1 MINLSV
7 DVPTKVEKFLRF
19 AMFTAHIA
27 FSLFAAR
34 LVAACYLYYSFAPN
48 LPVPIGVLSEIL
60 AGVLIGIAIFPSQF
74 YSVKLD
80 LCGTPRYANF
90 SFSKFIIVI
99 FVFPI
104 VIGFLFDIGLLLKI
118 IMFIKHYID
127 RFVIFVDNECI
138 ASAVRILEA
147 AVDDIYHQIFNILFF
162 DYIFLLHIVKYKF
175 NYLPSNAMKV

>member
-1 MINLSV
+1 MINLSA
-7 DVPTKVEKFLRF
+7 DISTKGEKSFGF

-34 LVAACYLYYSFAPN
+34 LVAVCYLYYIFAPN
-48 LPVPIGVLSEIL
+48 LPVPMGVLSEIL

-80 LCGTPRYANF
+80 FWGTPRYANF

-147 AVDDIYHQIFNILFF
+147 VVVTIFTVKYLIYHFLIIFFYCILLS
-162 DYIFLLHIVKYKF
+162 INLIICLQM
-175 NYLPSNAMKV
+175 L

>member
-1 MINLSV
+1 MINLSA
-7 DVPTKVEKFLRF
+7 DISTKGEKSFGF

-34 LVAACYLYYSFAPN
+34 LVAACYLYHSFAPN
-48 LPVPIGVLSEIL
+48 LPVPMGVLSEIL

-99 FVFPI
+99 FIFPI
-104 VIGFLFDIGLLLKI
+104 IIGFLFDIGLLLKI

-147 AVDDIYHQIFNILFF
+147 VVVTIFTVKYLIYHFLIIFFYCILLS
-162 DYIFLLHIVKYKF
+162 INLIICLQM
-175 NYLPSNAMKV
+175 L

>member
-7 DVPTKVEKFLRF
+7 NVPTKVEKFLRF

-104 VIGFLFDIGLLLKI
+104 VIGILFDTRLLLKI

-127 RFVIFVDNECI
+127 RFVIFVDNECV

-147 AVDDIYHQIFNILFF
+147 AVVTIFTVKYLIYFF

>member
-7 DVPTKVEKFLRF
+7 DVPTKGEKFLRF
-19 AMFTAHIA
+19 AMFMAHIA
-27 FSLFAAR
+27 FLFFATR
-34 LVAACYLYYSFAPN
+34 LVAGCYLYYSFAPN
-48 LPVPIGVLSEIL
+48 LPVPMGILSEIL
-60 AGVLIGIAIFPSQF
+60 GGVLIGIAIFPSQF

-104 VIGFLFDIGLLLKI
+104 VIGILFDIGLLLKI

-127 RFVIFVDNECI
+127 RFVIFVDNECV

-147 AVDDIYHQIFNILFF
+147 VVVTIFT
-162 DYIFLLHIVKYKF
+162 VKYLIYYF
-175 NYLPSNAMKV
+175 LIIFFYWILLSINLIIRLQML

>member
-1 MINLSV
+1 MINLSA
-7 DVPTKVEKFLRF
+7 DISTKGEKSFGF

-34 LVAACYLYYSFAPN
+34 LVAACYLYHSFAPN
-48 LPVPIGVLSEIL
+48 LPVPMGVLSEIL

-80 LCGTPRYANF
+80 LWGTPRYANF
-90 SFSKFIIVI
+90 SFSKFITVI
-99 FVFPI
+99 FVFPAI
-104 VIGFLFDIGLLLKI
+104 IGILFDIGLLLKI

-138 ASAVRILEA
+138 ASAIRILEA
-147 AVDDIYHQIFNILFF
+147 VVVTIFTVKYLIYHFLIIFFYCILLS
-162 DYIFLLHIVKYKF
+162 INLIICLQM
-175 NYLPSNAMKV
+175 L

>member
-1 MINLSV
+1 M
-7 DVPTKVEKFLRF
+7 PTKGEKSFRF

-27 FSLFAAR
+27 FSLFATW
-34 LVAACYLYYSFAPN
+34 LVVGCYLYHSFAQN
-48 LPVPIGVLSEIL
+48 LPVPMGILSEIL

-127 RFVIFVDNECI
+127 RFVIFVDNECV
-138 ASAVRILEA
+138 ASALRILEA
-147 AVDDIYHQIFNILFF
+147 VVVTIFTIKYLIYYFLI
-162 DYIFLLHIVKYKF
+162 IFLLHIVKYKF
-175 NYLPSNAMKV
+175 NHSPSNAMKV

>member
-1 MINLSV
+1 MINLSA
-7 DVPTKVEKFLRF
+7 DISTKGEKSFGF

-34 LVAACYLYYSFAPN
+34 LVAACYLYHSFAPN
-48 LPVPIGVLSEIL
+48 LPVPMGVLSEIL

-80 LCGTPRYANF
+80 FWGTPRYANF

-147 AVDDIYHQIFNILFF
+147 TVVTIF
-162 DYIFLLHIVKYKF
+162 IVKYLIYYF
-175 NYLPSNAMKV
+175 LIIFFYCILLSINLIICLQML

>member
-7 DVPTKVEKFLRF
+7 NVPTKGEKFLRF

-27 FSLFAAR
+27 FAFFVAR
-34 LVAACYLYYSFAPN
+34 LVAGCYLYYNFAPN
-48 LPVPIGVLSEIL
+48 LPVPMGVLSEIL
-60 AGVLIGIAIFPSQF
+60 GGILIGIAIFPSQV
-74 YSVKLD
+74 YSVKFD

-147 AVDDIYHQIFNILFF
+147 VVVTIFTVKYLIYHFLIIFFYCILLS
-162 DYIFLLHIVKYKF
+162 INLIICLQM
-175 NYLPSNAMKV
+175 L

>member
-1 MINLSV
+1 VINLSA
-7 DVPTKVEKFLRF
+7 DISTKGEKSFGF

-34 LVAACYLYYSFAPN
+34 LVAACYLYHSFAPN
-48 LPVPIGVLSEIL
+48 LPVPMGVLSEIL

-80 LCGTPRYANF
+80 FWGTPRYANF

-147 AVDDIYHQIFNILFF
+147 VVVTIFTVKYLIYHFLIIFFYCILLS
-162 DYIFLLHIVKYKF
+162 INLIICLQM
-175 NYLPSNAMKV
+175 L

>member
-7 DVPTKVEKFLRF
+7 DVPTKGEKFLRF
-19 AMFTAHIA
+19 AMFMVHIA
-27 FSLFAAR
+27 FSLFVTW
-34 LVAACYLYYSFAPN
+34 LVAGCYLYYNFAPN
-48 LPVPIGVLSEIL
+48 LPVPMGVLSEIL

-138 ASAVRILEA
+138 ASAVQMLEA
-147 AVDDIYHQIFNILFF
+147 AVVTIFTIKYLIYYFLIIFFYCILLS
-162 DYIFLLHIVKYKF
+162 INLIIRLQM
-175 NYLPSNAMKV
+175 L

>member
-1 MINLSV
+1 
-7 DVPTKVEKFLRF
+7 
-19 AMFTAHIA
+19 MFTAHIA
-27 FSLFAAR
+27 FSFFAAR
-34 LVAACYLYYSFAPN
+34 LIAGCYLYYSFAPN
-48 LPVPIGVLSEIL
+48 LPVPMGVLSEIL

-104 VIGFLFDIGLLLKI
+104 VIGILFDTRLLLKI

-127 RFVIFVDNECI
+127 RFVIFVDNECV
-138 ASAVRILEA
+138 ASAVRMLEA
-147 AVDDIYHQIFNILFF
+147 AVVTIFTVKYLIYFF

-175 NYLPSNAMKV
+175 NYSPSNAMKV